1 MKRSL
6 VLVAFSASVILFTQ
20 CAPRHAPKSD
30 KPASTT
36 ANEVTELKAK
46 YTETQIAEG
55 KAIFVGNCQKC
66 HQLYQPTDFSV
77 KKWDKI
83 LPEMS
88 QKAEL
93 NAEQAAKVRA
103 WVVVNAKP

>member
-1 MKRSL
+1 MKKIL
-6 VLVAFSASVILFTQ
+6 VLAAMCAPIILFTQ
-20 CAPRHAPKSD
+20 CAPKHVPKSD
-30 KPASTT
+30 KPTSTT
-36 ANEVTELKAK
+36 ANEVTEMKAK

-55 KAIFVGNCQKC
+55 KAIFVGYCQKC

-93 NAEQAAKVRA
+93 SAEQAAKVRA